1 MTGSPL
7 LLRLS
12 KPPGSTPDTT
22 VHELWLTSE
31 LLVGGCLFMVVFV
44 LGAIF
49 VRRRLIARGKP
60 LTVCALREPGDGRWR
75 FGLVRYG
82 ATGLEWFTL
91 TGISL
96 RPARRWDRTLLE
108 FGAGRPLEP
117 GERPEILIPVA
128 MRVDCTYRE
137 ARFEVALAQ
146 APYTALRS
154 WLEASPPGRN
164 SYVA

>member
-1 MTGSPL
+1 
-7 LLRLS
+7 
-12 KPPGSTPDTT
+12 
-22 VHELWLTSE
+22 VNELWLTSE
-31 LLVGGCLFMVVFV
+31 FLAGGCLFIVIFV
-44 LGAIF
+44 LCAVFI
-49 VRRRLIARGKP
+49 RRRLIARGKP
-60 LTVCALREPGDGRWR
+60 LTVCALRESAAGRWR

-96 RPARRWDRTLLE
+96 RPAKRWERTLLE

-117 GERPEILIPVA
+117 GQRPETLITGA
-128 MRVDCTYRE
+128 MRVDCTYRG
-137 ARFEVALAQ
+137 ARFEIALAQ

-154 WLEASPPGRN
+154 WLEAAPPGRN

>member
-1 MTGSPL
+1 
-7 LLRLS
+7 
-12 KPPGSTPDTT
+12 

-31 LLVGGCLFMVVFV
+31 LLVGGCLFTIAFV

-49 VRRRLIARGKP
+49 VRRRVIARGKP
-60 LTVCALREPGDGRWR
+60 LTVCALRESSDGRWR

-91 TGISL
+91 LGASL
-96 RPARRWDRTLLE
+96 RPARRWDRGLLQ
-108 FGAGRPLEP
+108 FGAGRPLES
-117 GERPEILIPVA
+117 GERPEVLIPGA

-137 ARFEVALAQ
+137 ARFEIALAQ
-146 APYTALRS
+146 GPYTALRS

>member
-1 MTGSPL
+1 V
-7 LLRLS
+7 R
-12 KPPGSTPDTT
+12 
-22 VHELWLTSE
+22 ELWLTSE
-31 LLVGGCLFMVVFV
+31 FLVGGCLFIVIVV
-44 LGAIF
+44 LGGVF
-49 VRRRLIARGKP
+49 VRRRVIARGKP
-60 LTVCALREPGDGRWR
+60 LTVCALRESADGPWR

-96 RPARRWDRTLLE
+96 RPARRWERSLLE

-117 GERPEILIPVA
+117 GERPEVLISGA
-128 MRVDCTYRE
+128 MKVDCRYRE
-137 ARFEVALAQ
+137 ARFDIALAQ

-164 SYVA
+164 TYVA